1 MKRKIVLSIAASD
14 TSGGAGIQAD
24 LKAFSYAGMRGLT
37 IITCITAQNERKV
50 LSVYPLP
57 TDVIEVQAEA
67 LLSKLKPDVTKIGM
81 LYSKEIAECTADL
94 LKKYR
99 IKKVVLDPVL
109 SASTGDSLAKKDLV
123 GSIKDNLLELTYL
136 ITPNISEAERLTG
149 IKIKNIA
156 DMKQAAGLLIEGG
169 ARNVL
174 IKGGHL
180 KGKDAMD
187 VFFDGK
193 EDGVLLLPKL
203 EGNIYR
209 GTGCI
214 LSSLIAA
221 NLAKGKKLRESI
233 DLSKRILWSM
243 MLNSYPLKGSK
254 VRILGEP
261 KDIDIPP
268 KNLDRERFDVW
279 LSLNS
284 SVKRL
289 IKILPSSFIPEVGVN
304 IGFALKNS
312 KSREDVCALKG
323 RITRAKTYGVL
334 KFGASKHIAS
344 IILTAMKFDKAIRSA
359 LNIRY
364 SSDLIERIKSSGLIA
379 YSFNREEEPEY
390 AKSTMEW
397 GVSHVIKKYNRIPD
411 VIWDEGGMG
420 KESMIRILGKNPKEV
435 IGKLKQ
441 ILD

>member
-1 MKRKIVLSIAASD
+1 MKRTVLSIASSD
-14 TSGGAGIQAD
+14 SSGGAGVQAD
-24 LKAFSYAGMRGLT
+24 LRAFSIAGVHGFC
-37 IITCITAQNERKV
+37 IITCLTAQTPDKV
-50 LSVYPLP
+50 HSVTPLN
-57 TDVIEVQAEA
+57 IEFVKEQAEQIF
-67 LLSKLKPDVTKIGM
+67 KKIKPNVVKIGM
-81 LYSKEIAECTADL
+81 VYSKEILNYISDL
-94 LKKYR
+94 
-99 IKKVVLDPVL
+99 IENVEVVVADPVFK
-109 SASTGDSLAKKDLV
+109 ASDGT
-123 GSIKDNLLELTYL
+123 ELCEEGYIDVYRRKILPISYL
-136 ITPNISEAERLTG
+136 ITPNFEEAKLLAEGEGSVEELS
-149 IKIKNIA
+149 A
-156 DMKQAAGLLIEGG
+156 DIFNMG
-169 ARNVL
+169 AENVL

-180 KGKDAMD
+180 KGKDSID
-187 VFFDGK
+187 TFFDGK
-193 EDGVLLLPKL
+193 RFYRFSLPR
-203 EGNIYR
+203 IPRYR
-209 GTGCI
+209 WHGTGCTF
-214 LSSLIAA
+214 SSLIAA
-221 NLAKGKKLRESI
+221 NLAKGMKLRESI

-243 MLNSYPLKGSK
+243 MLNSYSLKGSK
-254 VRILGEP
+254 VRILGKP

-304 IGFALKNS
+304 MGFALKNA
-312 KSREDVCALKG
+312 KGREDVCALKG
-323 RITRAKTYGVL
+323 RITRAKTYRIL
-334 KFGASKHIAS
+334 KFGASKHISS
-344 IILTAMKFDKAIRSA
+344 IILTAMKFDKAMRSA

-364 SSDLIERIKSSGLIA
+364 SSDLIGRIKSSGLIA